1 MFIFARNNII
11 YKMNKTL
18 LLILC
23 VLISTLSIAQD
34 KVKGSRVLST
44 NTTDINP
51 FNRLLLTEDFE
62 VKLVKAETAAVKIII
77 DENLHDYIKIIDKD
91 STLTLKT
98 TAKLRFKKQEITVF
112 YTDALNTIELK
123 EEAEIF
129 SENSLKFN
137 DLTLVTSDNSR
148 AFLTVECTMIK
159 HINEGKA
166 RNKLN
171 ITADNVTL
179 ELNGDSKIEALINAS
194 KIEAD
199 LLESADAQIEGDAKD
214 LDLNVD
220 NSSEFN
226 GEKLSIK
233 DINITTLNR
242 AEAKV
247 NASSDLNINASGT
260 SEIEIYGSPK
270 INIESFEDNAILK
283 KK

>member
-1 MFIFARNNII
+1 MFIFVHNNII

-23 VLISTLSIAQD
+23 ALISTISLAQD

-62 VKLVKAETAAVKIII
+62 VKLVKAETAAVKIVI

-112 YTDALNTIELK
+112 YTDVLNTIELK

-129 SENSLKFN
+129 SENSLKFT

-148 AFLTVECTMIK
+148 AFLTVECTIIK

-199 LLESADAQIEGDAKD
+199 LLESADAQIEGDAKV

-247 NASSDLNINASGT
+247 NASRDLNINASGS

>member
-1 MFIFARNNII
+1 MFIFVHNNII

-23 VLISTLSIAQD
+23 ALISTISLAQD

-62 VKLVKAETAAVKIII
+62 VKLVKAETAAVKIVI

-112 YTDALNTIELK
+112 YTDVLNTIELK

-129 SENSLKFN
+129 SENSLKFT

-247 NASSDLNINASGT
+247 NASRDLNINASGT

-283 KK
+283 KN